1 MNICEWDVQP
11 HVWVYITIYFHW
23 KFSYHPSSR
32 CAAVMAS
39 GMAAGCLVPRWTIF
53 VSVAGSVPTKRRRL
67 GKSWVVMLSQIFSI
81 TVTVNKSFTYQAHS
95 NMVLLSNI
103 NGSWDYCLHSQW
115 GINDSNWV
123 HMGTSSI
130 FLKACNDFAQLGH
143 CVQHSGTRQ
152 MAGCLS
158 FQVNPGFCLPSW
170 HLLLGWLPGSVPCG

>member
-1 MNICEWDVQP
+1 MCNQIVPGAQP
-11 HVWVYITIYFHW
+11 WWQVGWLLAVLYPGE
-23 KFSYHPSSR
+23 PSSFR
-32 CAAVMAS
+32 WLAPCLPS
-39 GMAAGCLVPRWTIF
+39 GEGW
-53 VSVAGSVPTKRRRL
+53 G
-67 GKSWVVMLSQIFSI
+67 
-81 TVTVNKSFTYQAHS
+81 TVTVNKSFKYQARP
-95 NMVLLSNI
+95 NMVLLSKI
-103 NGSWDYCLHSQW
+103 NGSWNYCLHSQW

-170 HLLLGWLPGSVPCG
+170 HLLLGWLPGSVPCGLPLKIWDGMGTWDGLVIWGF